1 MTDKEKLDQRNIL
14 DKALKESFKKMLDLK
29 KKLGQP
35 IVTSD
40 SDGNPM
46 VISAEEAEK
55 MICND

>member
-1 MTDKEKLDQRNIL
+1 MSDKDKLAQRNIL

-40 SDGNPM
+40 KNGNPI

-55 MICND
+55 LVCNE

>member
-14 DKALKESFKKMLDLK
+14 DKALKESFKKMLELK